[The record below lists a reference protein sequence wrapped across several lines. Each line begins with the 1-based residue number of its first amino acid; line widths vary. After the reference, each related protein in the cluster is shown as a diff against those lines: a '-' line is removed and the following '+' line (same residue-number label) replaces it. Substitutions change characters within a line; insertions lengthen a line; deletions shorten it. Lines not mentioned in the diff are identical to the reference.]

1 VLITCWSSKGG
12 SGTTVVAA
20 ALAHLL
26 AAEASGALL
35 VDLGG
40 DLPAA
45 LGLPEPYQGLTGW
58 VEGGDL
64 NRLAVEAGPDL
75 RLLPRGPG
83 PLADGSGLAAAL
95 AGQGAVVV
103 DAGVLTAGG
112 LGLELALAATT
123 SLLVVRPCFLAL
135 RRAVAAPLRPSGVV
149 LVEEPHRALG
159 RSDVEAALGI
169 PVVAVVP
176 WDPAVARRV
185 DAGLLGT
192 SLPRTMARAL
202 RGSPWGRG
210 WRPSPPTPLP
220 VVGRPSAALRLLGG
234 GASCGPSVG
243 GEPPT
248 PPAVAVAGRR
258 GPAGSYGPEGG
269 GQEPGC
275 GGGGGAG

>member
-26 AAEASGALL
+26 AAEAGGAVL
-35 VDLGG
+35 VDRGG

-45 LGLPEPYQGLTGW
+45 LGLPEPHQGLTGW
-58 VEGGDL
+58 GEGVDL
-64 NRLAVEAGPDL
+64 NRLAVEAGPGL
-75 RLLPRGPG
+75 RLVPRGPG

-95 AGQGAVVV
+95 GGQGTVVV
-103 DAGVLTAGG
+103 DAGVLSAAGV
-112 LGLELALAATT
+112 GLELALAATT

-202 RGSPWGRG
+202 RSPWGRG
-210 WRPSPPTPLP
+210 WRPSPPTPHP
-220 VVGRPSAALRLLGG
+220 VSSGRRPRSGSSEAEPPAGQPPGG
-234 GASCGPSVG
+234 GPKPR
-243 GEPPT
+243 PPD
-248 PPAVAVAGRR
+248 PP
-258 GPAGSYGPEGG
+258 PL
-269 GQEPGC
+269 
-275 GGGGGAG
+275 